1 MIAIETR
8 SDQGVERHLFPQQS
22 SVSIK
27 ELQPPQKVE
36 GNTQLKNGAAGLAI
50 KSCQFSA
57 NGRVGVFLHSQGLVI
72 RRLSLTE
79 SSPSDQVVHFQLP
92 NIHDYLVSPSG
103 GYVAVYTRM
112 KDMPQVDVSNGSSSS
127 AEAKNN
133 VKIISASDASIVAS
147 YQIRNIDMWRPQWD
161 EQERFMVW
169 RGEGNKALVSHS
181 ADGFKSVVAMVQVEG
196 LQLVQFQ
203 VCPVV
208 SDSNCVYIMT
218 YATQLNNDTSAF
230 IRMFQYDLKSNA
242 VTLLGEKAVIKADQ
256 VTFKW
261 STSGQHCLALCTI
274 DVDKSN
280 KSYYGIQKLY
290 LFNTQ
295 LSGNAVTDLQEG
307 IGTTVGLDKV
317 GPIHDFTWLPEQNK
331 SSNFVVVYGNT
342 PSSAGLYNTKGSRVF
357 DFGQFA
363 RNTVRISPEGRFLL
377 FGGYGNLAGYTQIWD
392 LYSRGPLAGNRNL
405 SLDVKLIAEYK
416 EDSPIFIE
424 LSNVTTMSLVD
435 GTSGSDTKGVCIVCA
450 TTFPRLRVDNRFRVR
465 NIYGDLLWEKSYK
478 ELYQCFLV
486 ARPVGSS
493 STASVNDIKEIDITI
508 DAGKL
513 QEITLKKQQSANGQS
528 NGAQKSG
535 YVPPHLRKQNRGVI
549 GASFT
554 TPSNDQKKSSSLP
567 SSNNA
572 QQSNLHQDSGSRQD
586 RQSKSKSQSV
596 VDSAEKQRVEPKSDS
611 SNGHGDAGGVSNEIK
626 TERDLLEKKALG
638 LQRKLRAIQQLH
650 LKQAS
655 GITLEKNQIEKLKT
669 EGDLQMQLHN
679 VEQLISN
686 LGK

>member
-8 SDQGVERHLFPQQS
+8 SDQGVERHLFPQLS
-22 SVSIK
+22 SVSIQ
-27 ELQPPQKVE
+27 ELSPPQKVQ
-36 GNTQLKNGAAGLAI
+36 GANGASGFTI

-72 RRLSLTE
+72 RRLFLTE
-79 SSPSDQVVHFQLP
+79 SSSSDQVVHFQLP

-127 AEAKNN
+127 SAAAEAKNN
-133 VKIISASDASIVAS
+133 VKIISATDASIVTS

-181 ADGFKSVVAMVQVEG
+181 ADGFKAVVAMVQVEG

-208 SDSNCVYIMT
+208 SDGNCVYIMT

-295 LSGNAVTDLQEG
+295 LSGSAVTDLQEG

-331 SSNFVVVYGNT
+331 ISNFVVVYGNT

-405 SLDVKLIAEYK
+405 ALDVKLIAEYK

-424 LSNVTTMSLVD
+424 LSNVTAMSSVD
-435 GTSGSDTKGVCIVCA
+435 DARGGSDAKGVCIVCA

-486 ARPVGSS
+486 ASPQASS
-493 STASVNDIKEIDITI
+493 STTTGTGIKEIDITI

-554 TPSNDQKKSSSLP
+554 TPSNDQKKSSSSP

-572 QQSNLHQDSGSRQD
+572 KQSKLHQDSGSKQD
-586 RQSKSKSQSV
+586 RQSKTASV
-596 VDSAEKQRVEPKSDS
+596 VDSVEKQRVELKSDS
-611 SNGHGDAGGVSNEIK
+611 SNGRVDAVGVSNEIK
-626 TERDLLEKKALG
+626 TERDVLEKKALG

>member
-8 SDQGVERHLFPQQS
+8 SDQGVERHLFPQLS

-27 ELQPPQKVE
+27 ELSPPQKVQ
-36 GNTQLKNGAAGLAI
+36 GANGASGFTI

-79 SSPSDQVVHFQLP
+79 SSSSDQVVHFQLP

-127 AEAKNN
+127 AAAAAEAKNN
-133 VKIISASDASIVAS
+133 VKIISATDASIVAS

-181 ADGFKSVVAMVQVEG
+181 ADGFKAVVAMVQVEG

-208 SDSNCVYIMT
+208 SDGNCVYIMT

-290 LFNTQ
+290 LFNSQ
-295 LSGNAVTDLQEG
+295 LSGSAVTDLQEG

-331 SSNFVVVYGNT
+331 ISNFVVVYGNT

-392 LYSRGPLAGNRNL
+392 LYSRGLLAGNRNL
-405 SLDVKLIAEYK
+405 ALDVKLIAEYK

-424 LSNVTTMSLVD
+424 LSNVTAMSSVD
-435 GTSGSDTKGVCIVCA
+435 GASGGSDTKGVCIVCA

-486 ARPVGSS
+486 ASPQVSS
-493 STASVNDIKEIDITI
+493 SITTGTGIKEIDITI

-535 YVPPHLRKQNRGVI
+535 YVPPHLRKQNRGII
-549 GASFT
+549 GASFS
-554 TPSNDQKKSSSLP
+554 TPNNDQKKSSSSP
-567 SSNNA
+567 SSNNGK
-572 QQSNLHQDSGSRQD
+572 QSKLHQDSGSRQD
-586 RQSKSKSQSV
+586 RQSKTSSV
-596 VDSAEKQRVEPKSDS
+596 VDSVEKQRVELKSDS
-611 SNGHGDAGGVSNEIK
+611 SNGRVDAVGVSNEIK
-626 TERDLLEKKALG
+626 TERDVLEKKALG

-650 LKQAS
+650 LKSAS

>member
-8 SDQGVERHLFPQQS
+8 SDQGVERHLFPQLS

-27 ELQPPQKVE
+27 ELSPPQKVQ
-36 GNTQLKNGAAGLAI
+36 GANGAYGFTI

-72 RRLSLTE
+72 RRLSLSE

-112 KDMPQVDVSNGSSSS
+112 KDMPQVDVSNGSSAAA

-133 VKIISASDASIVAS
+133 VKIISGTDASIVAS

-181 ADGFKSVVAMVQVEG
+181 ADGFKAVVAMVQVEG

-208 SDSNCVYIMT
+208 SDGNCVYIMT

-242 VTLLGEKAVIKADQ
+242 VILLGEKAVIKADQ

-295 LSGNAVTDLQEG
+295 LSGSAVTDLQEG

-331 SSNFVVVYGNT
+331 ISNFVVVYGNT

-405 SLDVKLIAEYK
+405 ALDVNLIAEYK

-424 LSNVTTMSLVD
+424 LSNVTAMSSVD
-435 GTSGSDTKGVCIVCA
+435 GASGGSDTKGVCVVCA

-486 ARPVGSS
+486 ASPQGSS
-493 STASVNDIKEIDITI
+493 STTTGTGVKEIDITI
-508 DAGKL
+508 DADKL

-554 TPSNDQKKSSSLP
+554 TSSNDQKKSSSSP

-572 QQSNLHQDSGSRQD
+572 KQSKLHQDSGSKQD
-586 RQSKSKSQSV
+586 RQSKTASV
-596 VDSAEKQRVEPKSDS
+596 VDSVEKQRVEPKSDS
-611 SNGHGDAGGVSNEIK
+611 SNGHGDAGGVSNELK